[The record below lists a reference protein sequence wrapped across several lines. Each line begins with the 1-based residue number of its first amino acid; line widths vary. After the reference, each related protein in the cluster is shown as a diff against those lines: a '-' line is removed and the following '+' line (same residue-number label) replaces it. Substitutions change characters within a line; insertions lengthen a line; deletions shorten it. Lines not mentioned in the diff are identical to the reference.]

1 MWYLGKHPLYNLNI
15 HTGHMRLPHC
25 KKKILQ
31 AHWSLLNMQ
40 ADFGKYSPLS
50 QVSLTQII

>member
-1 MWYLGKHPLYNLNI
+1 
-15 HTGHMRLPHC
+15 MRLPHY